1 MKKLPIGIQTFSK
14 LIEENYLYVDKT
26 KYLYNFVT
34 EGGYYFISRPRRF
47 GKSLLLS
54 TLKELFR
61 GKQELFK
68 DLWIYDQ
75 IAWEQHP
82 VIMIDF
88 NLVTH
93 SEGLDI
99 FKRTLL
105 NLLLNQAQAYQISIT
120 ETDPKNVLQI
130 LVMELAKLNQVV
142 LLIDEYDKPIIDYLH
157 QSEQAKENKDYLAS
171 FYEAIKGL
179 DQYLKFVI
187 LTGVTKFSKVSI
199 FSKLNNLRDLTISE
213 EYAGMMGIE
222 QTELE
227 EYFAEGIAKA
237 QVKYQDPEI
246 LATIKKWY
254 NGYSWDGKTS
264 VSNPFSI
271 LNFFVEL
278 NFRNYWFETGT
289 PTFLIENMRQH
300 EYELANLEKI
310 EVDEYLL
317 SSYDVDQIE
326 VTPLLFQSGY
336 LTIKEKH
343 FGYENA
349 PIYSLSVP
357 NYEVKQSLLSFVL
370 ARYSGKETAK
380 VKPPYLQM
388 LTKLAQ
394 GKIED
399 FITLLKAAYAMIPY
413 NLYVD
418 REAYYHS
425 IFYLMLAL
433 LGAEIDVEVL
443 TDKGRIDGV
452 IQFPERIYVIEFKL
466 GTAAEALEQIKAR
479 RYWERYDGEKK
490 EIYLLG
496 IGGFVERNI
505 EYLIEKVWH

>member
-14 LIEENYLYVDKT
+14 LIEENYLYIDKT
-26 KYLYNFVT
+26 KYLYEFVT

-47 GKSLLLS
+47 GKSLMLS

-61 GKQELFK
+61 GNQELFK
-68 DLWIYDQ
+68 GLWIYDQ
-75 IAWEQHP
+75 ITWEQHP

-88 NLVTH
+88 NIVTH
-93 SEGLDI
+93 DKNIEVFD
-99 FKRTLL
+99 RTLL
-105 NLLLNQAQAYQISIT
+105 NLLLNQAKEYQISIT

-130 LVMELAKLNQVV
+130 LVTELAKQNKVV

-157 QSEQAKENKDYLAS
+157 KSEKAKENKEYLAS

-179 DQYLKFVI
+179 DQHFKFVM

-227 EYFAEGIAKA
+227 EYFAEGIKKA
-237 QVKYQDPEI
+237 QAKYQDSEI
-246 LATIKKWY
+246 LTTIKKWY
-254 NGYSWDGKTS
+254 NGYSWDGKIS

-271 LNFFVEL
+271 LNFFTEL

-300 EYELANLEKI
+300 EYELANLEKS

-317 SSYDVDQIE
+317 SSYDIDQIE
-326 VTPLLFQSGY
+326 VTPLMFQSGY
-336 LTIKEKH
+336 LTIKEKR

-349 PIYSLSVP
+349 PVYSLSVP
-357 NYEVKQSLLSFVL
+357 NYEVRQSLLSFVL

-388 LTKLAQ
+388 LDKLAQ
-394 GKIED
+394 GKIEE
-399 FITLLKAAYAMIPY
+399 FMTLLRSAYAMIPY

-452 IQFPERIYVIEFKL
+452 IQFAERIYVIEFKL
-466 GTAAEALEQIKAR
+466 GTAVEALQQIKAR
-479 RYWERYDGEKK
+479 RYWERYAGKKK

-496 IGGFVERNI
+496 VGGFQEKEI
-505 EYLIEKVWH
+505 EYLVEKLEM